1 MSEKN
6 ENLKQMPYRKKR
18 YIAYIIA
25 SIVSLS
31 LPFIQINGNQIFLLS
46 FDKKQL
52 HLLGTA
58 FDMQELY
65 LMPFLLMLL
74 FIGIFA
80 VTAIGGRAWCG
91 WACPQ
96 TIFRV
101 IYRDLIES
109 TLLKLR
115 RIKNKQK
122 DIDLSKNSNRVKKA
136 VGVVLWSILA
146 LVAASNFMWYFVP
159 PQDFFAYIQNPL
171 EHMFLIGFVLAIA
184 GFLIYDV
191 IILKEDFCVYI
202 CPYSRVQ
209 SVLYDNNT
217 LHAIYSNQRGGAIY
231 NDKKE
236 KTIFNI
242 KDFKDPNSEC
252 TACEACVT
260 VCPTHIDI
268 RKGLQL
274 ECINCLEC
282 VDACTTVMGKLGKPS
297 LVQWSS
303 TNTIVENKPT
313 KVFRKTTIMYMVA
326 LTLVLV
332 LLFAMSREKEY
343 MLLNVN
349 KDTELYKIKE
359 DNIVANNYT
368 LLFQNTESVPLTYNI
383 EIVDNPGIEIKRF
396 TPFTLSPKKMAKKVL
411 ILETDKLLVDDKTK
425 DTPISITIKAY
436 AQENPEKVVVF
447 RKATFFFPRSD
458 KLQK

>member
-1 MSEKN
+1 MEKKN
-6 ENLKQMPYRKKR
+6 KFLARTPYRIKR
-18 YIAYIIA
+18 YYGYILATIL
-25 SIVSLS
+25 SLS
-31 LPFIQINGNQIFLLS
+31 IPFIKINGQHIFLLS

-52 HLLGTA
+52 HLFGTA

-74 FIGIFA
+74 FLGIFA
-80 VTAIGGRAWCG
+80 VTALGGRAWCG

-101 IYRDLIES
+101 TYRDLIES
-109 TLLKLR
+109 KILGLR

-122 DIDLSKNSNRVKKA
+122 EPNLSKGSNRLKKII
-136 VGVVLWSILA
+136 GIIIWSVLSLI
-146 LVAASNFMWYFVP
+146 AASNFMWYFVP
-159 PQDFFAYIQNPL
+159 PEDFFSYIQNPS
-171 EHMFLIGFVLAIA
+171 EHMFLIIFVLAIA

-191 IILKEDFCVYI
+191 IILKEDFCVYV

-209 SVLYDNNT
+209 SVLYDNDT
-217 LHAIYSNQRGGAIY
+217 YQAIYSTNRGGNIY
-231 NDKKE
+231 NRDKE
-236 KTIFNI
+236 KIIFKA
-242 KDFKDPNSEC
+242 KDLPNETDEC

-303 TNTIVENKPT
+303 TNSIKNNIPT
-313 KVFRKTTIMYMVA
+313 KILRKSTIMYTIA
-326 LTLVLV
+326 LLIILGI
-332 LLFAMSREKEY
+332 LFVMGGEKEY

-349 KDTELYKIKE
+349 KTTELYKVKE
-359 DNIVANNYT
+359 NKIVRNNYL
-368 LLFQNTESVPLTYNI
+368 LLFQNTQNKPLTYNL
-383 EIVDNPGIEIKRF
+383 EVVDNPDIKIKRF
-396 TPFTLSPKKMAKKVL
+396 KKFTLSPGKLAKKVV
-411 ILETDKLLVDDKTK
+411 ILETNKVLVKNKTK
-425 DTPISITIKAY
+425 DTPITITLKAY
-436 AQENPEKVVVF
+436 AKEDPKKVIVY
-447 RKATFFFPRSD
+447 RKAVFIYPRLD
-458 KLQK
+458 KLK

>member
-6 ENLKQMPYRKKR
+6 EFLSKTPYRKKR
-18 YIAYIIA
+18 YIGYILATIF
-25 SIVSLS
+25 SLS

-52 HLLGTA
+52 HLMGTA

-74 FIGIFA
+74 FLGIFA

-91 WACPQ
+91 WSCPQ

-109 TLLKLR
+109 KLLKLR

-122 DIDLSKNSNRVKKA
+122 DPDLSITINKIKKV
-136 VGVVLWSILA
+136 VGILIWSILS
-146 LVAASNFMWYFVP
+146 LIAASNFMWFFIP
-159 PQDFFAYIQNPL
+159 PADFFTYLQDPS
-171 EHMFLIGFVLAIA
+171 EHMLMIGIVLCTAF
-184 GFLIYDV
+184 FLIYD
-191 IILKEDFCVYI
+191 IIFLKEDFCVYV

-209 SVLYDNNT
+209 SVLYDDNT
-217 LHAIYSNQRGGAIY
+217 YQSIYSTQRGGHIY
-231 NDKKE
+231 NEKKE
-236 KTIFNI
+236 KIVWKA
-242 KDFKDPNSEC
+242 KDLSDPLNEC

-282 VDACTTVMGKLGKPS
+282 VDACTTVMGNLGKPS
-297 LVQWSS
+297 LVQWAS
-303 TNTIVENKPT
+303 TNQIVKNTPT
-313 KVFRKTTIMYMVA
+313 KIVRKNTIMYFIA
-326 LTLVLV
+326 LFITIS
-332 LLFAMSREKEY
+332 LLFMMSGEKEY

-359 DNIVANNYT
+359 GNIVANNFL
-368 LLFQNTESVPLTYNI
+368 LLFQNTQSKPLTYEL
-383 EIVDNPGIEIKRF
+383 EIIDNPDIRITRF
-396 TPFTLSPKKMAKKVL
+396 EPFTLSPGKMAKKVV
-411 ILETDKLLVDDKTK
+411 ILETDKLLVDDNTK
-425 DTPISITIKAY
+425 DTPIIITLKAF
-436 AQENPEKVVVF
+436 AKEDPNKVKVF
-447 RKATFFFPRSD
+447 RKATFFFPRAD
-458 KLQK
+458 KLK

>member
-122 DIDLSKNSNRVKKA
+122 DIDLSQNANRVKKA

-396 TPFTLSPKKMAKKVL
+396 EPFVLSPKKMAKKVL

-458 KLQK
+458 KLK

>member
-1 MSEKN
+1 MEEKN
-6 ENLKQMPYRKKR
+6 GFLDKTPYRYRR
-18 YIAYIIA
+18 YFGYILA
-25 SIVSLS
+25 TIVALS
-31 LPFIQINGNQIFLLS
+31 LPFIKINENQIFLLS

-52 HLLGTA
+52 HLLGIA

-74 FIGIFA
+74 FLGIFA
-80 VTAIGGRAWCG
+80 VTSLGGRAWCG

-109 TLLKLR
+109 KLLGLR

-122 DIDLSKNSNRVKKA
+122 EPDLSKAENKVKKIIGILIWA
-136 VGVVLWSILA
+136 CLA
-146 LVAASNFMWYFVP
+146 LLAASNFMWYFVP
-159 PQDFFAYIQNPL
+159 PDDFFAYLQDPS
-171 EHMFLIGFVLAIA
+171 EHLFLIGFVLAIA
-184 GFLIYDV
+184 GFLVYDV
-191 IILKEDFCVYI
+191 VMLKEDFCVYI

-217 LHAIYSNQRGGAIY
+217 YQAIYSTNRGGNIY

-236 KTIFNI
+236 KMVFKL
-242 KDFKDPNSEC
+242 KDLASSENEC
-252 TACEACVT
+252 TTCESCVT

-282 VDACTTVMGKLGKPS
+282 VDACTQVMGKLGKPS

-303 TNTIVENKPT
+303 TNAIKYNTPT
-313 KVFRKTTIMYMVA
+313 KFVRKSTIMYFVA
-326 LTLVLV
+326 LLIVIS
-332 LLFAMSREKEY
+332 LLFVMGGEKEH

-349 KDTELYKIKE
+349 KTTELYKVKE
-359 DNIVANNYT
+359 DKVVTNNFL
-368 LLFQNTESVPLTYNI
+368 LLFQNTESQTLTYDL
-383 EIVDNPGIEIKRF
+383 EIVDNPDIKITRF
-396 TPFTLSPKKMAKKVL
+396 EPFTLSPGKLAKKVV
-411 ILETDKLLVDDKTK
+411 ILETNKILVSDNTK
-425 DTPISITIKAY
+425 DTPITITLKAY
-436 AQENPEKVVVF
+436 AKENPEKVVVY
-447 RKATFFFPRSD
+447 RKATFIYPRLD
-458 KLQK
+458 KLQ

>member
-1 MSEKN
+1 MEEKN
-6 ENLKQMPYRKKR
+6 EFLDKTPYRYRR
-18 YIAYIIA
+18 YFGYILA
-25 SIVSLS
+25 TIVALS
-31 LPFIQINGNQIFLLS
+31 LPFIKINENQIFLLS

-52 HLLGTA
+52 HLLGIA

-74 FIGIFA
+74 FLGIFA
-80 VTAIGGRAWCG
+80 VTSLGGRAWCG

-109 TLLKLR
+109 KLLGLR

-122 DIDLSKNSNRVKKA
+122 EPDLSKAENKVKKIIGILIWA
-136 VGVVLWSILA
+136 CLA
-146 LVAASNFMWYFVP
+146 LLAASNFMWYFVP
-159 PQDFFAYIQNPL
+159 PDDFFAYLQDPS
-171 EHMFLIGFVLAIA
+171 EHLFLIGFVLAIA

-191 IILKEDFCVYI
+191 VMLKEDFCVYI

-217 LHAIYSNQRGGAIY
+217 YQAIYSTNRGGNIY

-236 KTIFNI
+236 KMVFKL
-242 KDFKDPNSEC
+242 KDLASSENEC
-252 TACEACVT
+252 TTCESCVT

-282 VDACTTVMGKLGKPS
+282 VDACTQVMGKLGKPS

-303 TNTIVENKPT
+303 TNAIKYNTPT
-313 KVFRKTTIMYMVA
+313 KFVRKSTIMYFVA
-326 LTLVLV
+326 LLIVIS
-332 LLFAMSREKEY
+332 LLFVMGGEKEH

-349 KDTELYKIKE
+349 KTTELYKVKE
-359 DNIVANNYT
+359 DNVVTNNFL
-368 LLFQNTESVPLTYNI
+368 LLFQNTESQTLTYDL
-383 EIVDNPGIEIKRF
+383 EIVDNPDIKITRF
-396 TPFTLSPKKMAKKVL
+396 EPFTLSPGKLAKKVV
-411 ILETDKLLVDDKTK
+411 ILETNKILVSDNTK
-425 DTPISITIKAY
+425 DTPITITLKAY
-436 AQENPEKVVVF
+436 AKENPEKVVVY
-447 RKATFFFPRSD
+447 RKATFIYPRLD
-458 KLQK
+458 KLQ

>member
-122 DIDLSKNSNRVKKA
+122 DIDLSKNANRVKKA

-159 PQDFFAYIQNPL
+159 PQDFFAYIQNSL

-217 LHAIYSNQRGGAIY
+217 LHAIYSNQRGGAI
-231 NDKKE
+231 
-236 KTIFNI
+236 
-242 KDFKDPNSEC
+242 
-252 TACEACVT
+252 
-260 VCPTHIDI
+260 
-268 RKGLQL
+268 
-274 ECINCLEC
+274 
-282 VDACTTVMGKLGKPS
+282 
-297 LVQWSS
+297 
-303 TNTIVENKPT
+303 
-313 KVFRKTTIMYMVA
+313 
-326 LTLVLV
+326 
-332 LLFAMSREKEY
+332 
-343 MLLNVN
+343 
-349 KDTELYKIKE
+349 
-359 DNIVANNYT
+359 
-368 LLFQNTESVPLTYNI
+368 
-383 EIVDNPGIEIKRF
+383 
-396 TPFTLSPKKMAKKVL
+396 
-411 ILETDKLLVDDKTK
+411 
-425 DTPISITIKAY
+425 
-436 AQENPEKVVVF
+436 
-447 RKATFFFPRSD
+447 
-458 KLQK
+458 

>member
-1 MSEKN
+1 MEEKN
-6 ENLKQMPYRKKR
+6 EFLDKTPYRYRR
-18 YIAYIIA
+18 YFGYILA
-25 SIVSLS
+25 TIVALS
-31 LPFIQINGNQIFLLS
+31 LPFIKINENQIFLLS

-52 HLLGTA
+52 HLLGIA

-74 FIGIFA
+74 FLGIFA
-80 VTAIGGRAWCG
+80 VTSLGGRAWCG

-109 TLLKLR
+109 KLLGLR

-122 DIDLSKNSNRVKKA
+122 EPDLSKAENKVKKIIGILIWA
-136 VGVVLWSILA
+136 CLA
-146 LVAASNFMWYFVP
+146 LLAASNFMWYFVP
-159 PQDFFAYIQNPL
+159 PDDFFTYLQDPS
-171 EHMFLIGFVLAIA
+171 EHLFLIGFVLAIA
-184 GFLIYDV
+184 GFLVYDV
-191 IILKEDFCVYI
+191 VMLKEDFCVYI

-217 LHAIYSNQRGGAIY
+217 YQAIYSTNRGGNIY

-236 KTIFNI
+236 KMVFKL
-242 KDFKDPNSEC
+242 KDLASSENEC
-252 TACEACVT
+252 TTCESCVT

-282 VDACTTVMGKLGKPS
+282 VDACTQVMGKLGKPS

-303 TNTIVENKPT
+303 TNAIKYNTPT
-313 KVFRKTTIMYMVA
+313 KFVRKSTIMYFVA
-326 LTLVLV
+326 LLIVIS
-332 LLFAMSREKEY
+332 LLFVMGGEKEH

-349 KDTELYKIKE
+349 KTTELYKVKE
-359 DNIVANNYT
+359 DNVVTNNFL
-368 LLFQNTESVPLTYNI
+368 LLFQNTESQTLTYDL
-383 EIVDNPGIEIKRF
+383 EIVDNPDIKITRF
-396 TPFTLSPKKMAKKVL
+396 EPFTLSPGKLAKKVV
-411 ILETDKLLVDDKTK
+411 ILETNKILVSDNTK
-425 DTPISITIKAY
+425 DTPITITLKAY
-436 AQENPEKVVVF
+436 AKENPEKVVVY
-447 RKATFFFPRSD
+447 RKATFIYPRLD
-458 KLQK
+458 KLQ

>member
-1 MSEKN
+1 MSQEN
-6 ENLKQMPYRKKR
+6 EYLNKTPYRIKR
-18 YIAYIIA
+18 YYAYALATIFALVI
-25 SIVSLS
+25 
-31 LPFIQINGNQIFLLS
+31 PFITINGNHLFLLS

-52 HLLGTA
+52 HLMGVA

-74 FIGIFA
+74 FLGIFA

-109 TLLKLR
+109 KLLGLR

-122 DIDLSKNSNRVKKA
+122 EPDWKKA
-136 VGVVLWSILA
+136 ENASKRVIGILIWA
-146 LVAASNFMWYFVP
+146 FISLVAAADFMWFFVP
-159 PQDFFAYIQNPL
+159 PEDFFAYLQNPT

-191 IILKEDFCVYI
+191 IFLKEEFCVYV

-209 SVLYDNNT
+209 SVLYDDNT
-217 LHAIYSNQRGGAIY
+217 YQAIYSTSRGGNIY
-231 NDKKE
+231 NESKE
-236 KTIFNI
+236 KIIFKQ
-242 KDFKDPNSEC
+242 KDLPDEKNEC
-252 TACEACVT
+252 TTCEACVT

-303 TNTIVENKPT
+303 TNEIKHNKETKIVRKSTILYT
-313 KVFRKTTIMYMVA
+313 VA
-326 LTLVLV
+326 LLVIIG
-332 LLFAMSREKEY
+332 LLFVMGGKKEY

-349 KDTELYKIKE
+349 KTTQLYKIKE
-359 DNIVANNYT
+359 GNEVTNNFL
-368 LLFQNTESVPLTYNI
+368 LLFQNTDSKKHTYNLELI
-383 EIVDNPGIEIKRF
+383 DHKDIVIKRF
-396 TPFTLSPKKMAKKVL
+396 NPFTLNPHQMTKKVVVL
-411 ILETDKLLVDDKTK
+411 STTARLVNDKTK
-425 DTPISITIKAY
+425 DTPITVTLRAY
-436 AQENPEKVVVF
+436 AQDDPQRVSVL
-447 RKATFFFPRSD
+447 RKAVFIYPRAD
-458 KLQK
+458 KLK

>member
-1 MSEKN
+1 MEEKN
-6 ENLKQMPYRKKR
+6 EFLDKTPYRYRR
-18 YIAYIIA
+18 YFGYILA
-25 SIVSLS
+25 TIVALS
-31 LPFIQINGNQIFLLS
+31 LPFIKINENQIFLLS

-52 HLLGTA
+52 HLLGIA

-74 FIGIFA
+74 FLGIFA
-80 VTAIGGRAWCG
+80 VTSLGGRAWCG

-109 TLLKLR
+109 KLLGLR

-122 DIDLSKNSNRVKKA
+122 EPDLSKAENKVKKIIGILIWA
-136 VGVVLWSILA
+136 CLA
-146 LVAASNFMWYFVP
+146 LLAASNFMWYFVP
-159 PQDFFAYIQNPL
+159 PDDFFAYLQDPS
-171 EHMFLIGFVLAIA
+171 EHLFLIGFVLAIA
-184 GFLIYDV
+184 GFLVYDV
-191 IILKEDFCVYI
+191 VMLKEDFCVYI

-217 LHAIYSNQRGGAIY
+217 YQAIYSTNRGGNIY

-236 KTIFNI
+236 KMVFKL
-242 KDFKDPNSEC
+242 KDLASSENEC
-252 TACEACVT
+252 TTCESCVT

-282 VDACTTVMGKLGKPS
+282 VDACTQVMGKLGKPS

-303 TNTIVENKPT
+303 TNAIKYNTPT
-313 KVFRKTTIMYMVA
+313 KFVRKSTIMYFVA
-326 LTLVLV
+326 LLIVIS
-332 LLFAMSREKEY
+332 LLFVMGGEKEH

-349 KDTELYKIKE
+349 KTTELYKVKE
-359 DNIVANNYT
+359 DKVVTNNFL
-368 LLFQNTESVPLTYNI
+368 LLFQNTESQTLTYDL
-383 EIVDNPGIEIKRF
+383 EVVDNPDIKITRF
-396 TPFTLSPKKMAKKVL
+396 EPFTLSPGKLAKKVV
-411 ILETDKLLVDDKTK
+411 ILETNKILVSDNTK
-425 DTPISITIKAY
+425 DTPITITLKAY
-436 AQENPEKVVVF
+436 AKENPEKVVVY
-447 RKATFFFPRSD
+447 RKATFIYPRLD
-458 KLQK
+458 KLQ

>member
-1 MSEKN
+1 MEEKN
-6 ENLKQMPYRKKR
+6 EFLDKTPYRYRR
-18 YIAYIIA
+18 YFGYILA
-25 SIVSLS
+25 TIVALS
-31 LPFIQINGNQIFLLS
+31 LPFIKINENQIFLLS

-52 HLLGTA
+52 HLLGIA

-74 FIGIFA
+74 FLGIFA
-80 VTAIGGRAWCG
+80 VTSLGGRAWCG

-109 TLLKLR
+109 KLLGLR

-122 DIDLSKNSNRVKKA
+122 EPDLSKAENKVKKIIGILIWA
-136 VGVVLWSILA
+136 CLA
-146 LVAASNFMWYFVP
+146 LLAASNFMWYFVP
-159 PQDFFAYIQNPL
+159 PDDFFAYLQDPS
-171 EHMFLIGFVLAIA
+171 EHLFLIGFVLAIA
-184 GFLIYDV
+184 GFLVYDV
-191 IILKEDFCVYI
+191 VMLKEDFCVYI

-217 LHAIYSNQRGGAIY
+217 YQAIYSTNRGGNIY

-236 KTIFNI
+236 KMVFKL
-242 KDFKDPNSEC
+242 KDLASSENEC
-252 TACEACVT
+252 TTCESCVT

-282 VDACTTVMGKLGKPS
+282 VDACTQVMGKLGKPS

-303 TNTIVENKPT
+303 TNAIKYNTPT
-313 KVFRKTTIMYMVA
+313 KFVRKSTIMYFVA
-326 LTLVLV
+326 LLIVIS
-332 LLFAMSREKEY
+332 LLFVMGGEKEH

-349 KDTELYKIKE
+349 KTTELYKVKE
-359 DNIVANNYT
+359 DKVVTNNFL
-368 LLFQNTESVPLTYNI
+368 LLFQNTESQTLTYDL
-383 EIVDNPGIEIKRF
+383 EIVDNPDIKITRF
-396 TPFTLSPKKMAKKVL
+396 EPFTLSPGKLAKKVV
-411 ILETDKLLVDDKTK
+411 ILETNKILVSDNTK
-425 DTPISITIKAY
+425 DTPITITLKAY
-436 AQENPEKVVVF
+436 AKENPQKVVVY
-447 RKATFFFPRSD
+447 RKATFIYPRLD
-458 KLQK
+458 KLQ

>member
-458 KLQK
+458 KLK